1 MNEGTGSETRRMRI
15 DGWTLVR
22 DDKAGRERWLV
33 ADEDGEVRAHIEFER
48 HWAYAYT
55 EDDDKGVMDIAV
67 SSVGGAR
74 SRADGYGLADDASRE
89 AVLASIMMM
98 LPVYLPPR

>member
-33 ADEDGEVRAHIEFER
+33 ADDDGEVRAHIEIER
-48 HWAYAYT
+48 HRAFAYT
-55 EDDDKGVMDIAV
+55 EDGKSVMDLAV
-67 SSVGGAR
+67 SSVRGAR
-74 SRADGYGLADDASRE
+74 SRADGYGLADDASRK
-89 AVLASIMMM
+89 AVLDNIMLL
-98 LPVYLPPR
+98 LPVYLPG